1 MHYRITDKK
10 AAEIEARADKAILS
24 RFITRSKMQL
34 LEDIG
39 NLIGDRKALWAE
51 LNVITDQLKDALDKT
66 VEMSADSI
74 DLQAKLADIISTKD
88 KLTIAL
94 LNVAHENNRLIEGI
108 EIRDNKARSSSDY
121 RNCGYC
127 YDGCGDDCPTKTHPA
142 RKEPQQ

>member
-1 MHYRITDKK
+1 
-10 AAEIEARADKAILS
+10 
-24 RFITRSKMQL
+24 MQL

-51 LNVITDQLKDALDKT
+51 LNVITDQLKDALDGIKEALT
-66 VEMSADSI
+66 RNVV
-74 DLQAKLADIISTKD
+74 LQSRYEDVLDANSKLAA
-88 KLTIAL
+88 AL
-94 LNVAHENNRLIEGI
+94 LNVNLENKRLIEGI